1 MAGETAFKSG
11 KNANFMEPLT
21 LTMTSDDL
29 ESYIV
34 LKVSWTFT
42 YTLNLVEIRLKEI
55 LT

>member
-11 KNANFMEPLT
+11 KHANFTEPVT

-29 ESYIV
+29 ENYIV
-34 LKVSWTFT
+34 VKVTSTFT
-42 YTLNLVEIRLKEI
+42 YILNLVEIRLKQI